1 MTWIA
6 LQRIHYVAQR
16 WEPRDQIS
24 RKEIPEGWL
33 WSRKAKNESYFRV

>member
-1 MTWIA
+1 MTLIA

-16 WEPRDQIS
+16 WEPGAQIS

-33 WSRKAKNESYFRV
+33 WSRKVKKERYCRA